1 MDNLIDQAR
10 HPDSEIFIE
19 AATGVVRRGGIPVRL
34 SPREREVAVALA
46 VGDRPLS
53 AREIGAMLSPDTD
66 GDEGVNLA
74 KVYICRLR
82 RRVTREFVVCRDGG
96 YALALMVGIDAVEAR
111 RAFARLAGSR
121 APIGC
126 TDRVRLLGLSASL
139 RAEPLPALAE
149 LEWFRWVSSSLR
161 RLGHDLAML
170 VGRNALA
177 HGLDAEAM
185 HIGRELSF
193 EDPCDEEAWEL
204 MITGHMRAGEEAAA
218 VQGYRSYERLLAAEL
233 QTAPSAYLREI
244 VARCLV
250 YDRNGTTARPIQ
262 NGLSRQRA
270 TAP

>member
-1 MDNLIDQAR
+1 MDNPIDRAR
-10 HPDSEIFIE
+10 HPDSEIFVE
-19 AATGVVRRGGIPVRL
+19 AATGIVRRGGAPVRL
-34 SPREREVAVALA
+34 SPREREVAIALA
-46 VGDRPLS
+46 VGDRPRS
-53 AREIGAMLSPDTD
+53 AREIGAMMSPDTD

-74 KVYICRLR
+74 KVYVCRLR
-82 RRVTREFVVCRDGG
+82 RRVTRDFVVCRDGG
-96 YALALMVGIDAVEAR
+96 YSLAPMVRIDAVEAR
-111 RAFARLAGSR
+111 RALARLAGSR

-126 TDRVRLLGLSASL
+126 AERTHLLQLSKSL
-139 RAEPLPALAE
+139 RVEPLPALVE
-149 LEWFRWVSSSLR
+149 VEWFRWVSPSLR

-177 HGLDAEAM
+177 YGLAAEAM
-185 HIGRELSF
+185 HIGRELSY

-218 VQGYRSYERLLAAEL
+218 VQGFRSYERLLAAEL

-250 YDRNGTTARPIQ
+250 YDRTGTAARPSQ